1 RSFPT
6 RRSSDLVAA
15 SFTLH
20 QWGAGRHSGF
30 QVDQL
35 VGNAATV
42 RLVAAVGNG
51 LLDPFHA
58 RSVYF
63 RQLTQTLFYSLQLLG
78 LIAQTDLGV
87 AGCRL
92 IGILGAGRA
101 IGSDLALAGS
111 STALAAARG
120 AVGARVEIDDH
131 VYVLSLNASSAS
143 VTAAGP

>member
-1 RSFPT
+1 AAPIYSLFPYTTLFRS
-6 RRSSDLVAA
+6 
-15 SFTLH
+15 
-20 QWGAGRHSGF
+20 
-30 QVDQL
+30 VDQL

-42 RLVAAVGNG
+42 RLVAAVVNG

-92 IGILGAGRA
+92 TGILGAGDRK
-101 IGSDLALAGS
+101 STRLNS
-111 STALAAARG
+111 S
-120 AVGARVEIDDH
+120 H
-131 VYVLSLNASSAS
+131 VKIS
-143 VTAAGP
+143 